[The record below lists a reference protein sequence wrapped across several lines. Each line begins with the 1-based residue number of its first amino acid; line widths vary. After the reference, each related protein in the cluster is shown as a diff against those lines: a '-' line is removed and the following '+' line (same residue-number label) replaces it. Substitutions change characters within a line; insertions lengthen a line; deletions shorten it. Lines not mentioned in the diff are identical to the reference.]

1 LTQPKEMCV
10 RIGLGG
16 VLGAHAVGGRGQT
29 RAGQSKGYADGAA
42 AEKCKGASKLLQI
55 IHSPVCDQS
64 GALVQI
70 DTAGFRMVRG
80 GLATR
85 SFESISPPNRGDIES
100 ASYRVSQRHWTI
112 QPICRCRFWVTRTIR
127 GGWERFLMQNQVGGL
142 RKPVAYA
149 SRRLDKHERNY
160 PVFLAEMQAAV
171 FGMEQFHHFLI
182 TGRFALYT
190 DHCP

>member
-1 LTQPKEMCV
+1 LTKPKEMCV

-16 VLGAHAVGGRGQT
+16 VLGPNTVGGQGQT

-42 AEKCKGASKLLQI
+42 AKKCEGAMLVLQASKLLQI

-70 DTAGFRMVRG
+70 DTAGFRMERR
-80 GLATR
+80 GLATEALKAFLQLR
-85 SFESISPPNRGDIES
+85 EEIASRPVMAYPNATGQYHLFVDAALGDENNS
-100 ASYRVSQRHWTI
+100 WGLGAV
-112 QPICRCRFWVTRTIR
+112 
-127 GGWERFLMQNQVGGL
+127 LMQDQVGGL

-149 SRRLDKHERNY
+149 SRRLDKHKQNY

-171 FGMEQFHHFLI
+171 FGME
-182 TGRFALYT
+182 
-190 DHCP
+190 